1 MTNLLSTTPLTFRVP
16 LDILSDSLPG
26 LGAFPIDGKAEDA
39 PHFDNPALFIKG
51 SKSRY
56 IQEKHLPVMKR
67 LFPKMELVE
76 LEGSHWIHVD
86 QPVEVL
92 KTMYVPSK
100 LRKLNFVRTKF
111 IQEQIPR

>member
-1 MTNLLSTTPLTFRVP
+1 MTNLLPTNPLTFRVP

-26 LGAFPIDGKAEDA
+26 LGAFPIDGTADDA

-51 SKSRY
+51 SRSRY
-56 IQEKHLPVMKR
+56 IQEKHLRAMKR
-67 LFPKMELVE
+67 LFPKMQLVE

-92 KTMYVPSK
+92 KTMYAPK
-100 LRKLNFVRTKF
+100 PPLKLNLA
-111 IQEQIPR
+111 